1 MLPQIPEVDLKEAVI
16 LVVDDS
22 SLGNRILAQALE
34 PHNCRVISE
43 TDSGQ
48 ALITAR
54 ESQPDLILFD
64 FQMEMDAGLAFCNQL
79 QSSEAT
85 AHIPIMI
92 ISGGATRQELV
103 SALDAGA
110 VDFITKPFDFTEL
123 GYRIRN
129 HIELRRARQSLTTA
143 NAKLE
148 SLNKK
153 KDEFLGIAAHDLRNP
168 LSGINGF
175 AELMLLNGNLPDDRR
190 EKYLKYIL
198 ETSQYMTQL
207 LNNFLD
213 ISKIE
218 QEAFDIKIEETD
230 VAAVAENVVRI
241 NSDSASKKEQNLE
254 VNIEAGLPLVHSD
267 KNILLQL
274 FANLLSNGVKYS
286 PIGGDIQVNVRVVE
300 SYIRFSVKDSGPGIS
315 EEDQKKLFVG
325 YAKLD
330 SEPTGGEKANGLGL
344 AIVGKLGK
352 KIGATMGVQSQ
363 LGSGCLFWVNV
374 PVDRCIPDLRTRPPF

>member
-1 MLPQIPEVDLKEAVI
+1 MLPQIPEVDLKEALI

-22 SLGNRILAQALE
+22 ALGNRILAQALE
-34 PHNCRVISE
+34 PHNCRVMAE
-43 TDSGQ
+43 VDTQQ
-48 ALITAR
+48 ALITAV
-54 ESQPDLILFD
+54 ESQPDLILYD
-64 FQMEMDAGLAFCNQL
+64 FQMAVDDGLEFCRQV
-79 QSSEAT
+79 QATEAT
-85 AHIPIMI
+85 ANIPIII
-92 ISGGATRQELV
+92 ISGGATRDELV

-110 VDFITKPFDFTEL
+110 VDFITKPFDFIEL

-129 HIELRRARQSLTTA
+129 HIELRRARQSLTQA

-175 AELMLLNGNLPDDRR
+175 AELMLLNTKLDGEKR

-198 ETSQYMTQL
+198 ETSQYMTTL

-218 QEAFDIKIEETD
+218 QEAFDIKIAETD
-230 VAAVAENVVRI
+230 VAAVAENVIRLNEESSI
-241 NSDSASKKEQNLE
+241 KKEQKLE
-254 VNIEAGLPLVHSD
+254 VRIEAGLPVVQSD
-267 KNILLQL
+267 ANVLLQL
-274 FANLLSNGVKYS
+274 FANLLSNGIKYS
-286 PIGGDIQVNVRVVE
+286 PLGGDILVQVRVID
-300 SYIRFSVKDSGPGIS
+300 SSIQFAVKDSGPGIS

-325 YAKLD
+325 YARLD
-330 SEPTGGEKANGLGL
+330 TEPTGGEKANGLGL

-352 KIGATMGVQSQ
+352 KIGATMGVKSK
-363 LGSGCLFWVNV
+363 LGAGSLFWVNI
-374 PVDRCIPDLRTRPPF
+374 PIDRCVPDLRTRPPF